1 LIDIL
6 YLVLIPS
13 FEFDVIRRYR
23 ILSSKTLVAQRHQS
37 FRHQQWKLGL
47 LQDSR
52 RNHRHCGGSKMR
64 SIALAITTVAVL
76 VFADLPLQAQT
87 WQMPPDNQRCPSKW
101 GAGDQR
107 GAGNMMKPETVLRA
121 AKLIKTG
128 EMFELGAVLSPDP
141 KEAFINANRVFNI
154 YTKPALPVAN
164 TRTANEELVVTE
176 LGQIGTQ
183 FDAFAHQMWGDSFY
197 NCFKLGEIGTR
208 SGFKKLGV
216 ENVGS
221 LFTRGVLIDVA
232 GLKGADMLPTSYII
246 TPEDLQQAL
255 AKANQKLEPG
265 DTVVIRTGWS
275 KLMGKENQRY
285 GSASPGLGVAAAQW
299 LVGQQPMMIAA
310 DNCCVEVR
318 PSEPGYSLPV
328 HAMMLIQYGVY
339 LIENLELEALA
350 AARAYEF
357 AFVVQPLKIKGATGS
372 AVAPIAI
379 R

>member
-1 LIDIL
+1 
-6 YLVLIPS
+6 
-13 FEFDVIRRYR
+13 
-23 ILSSKTLVAQRHQS
+23 
-37 FRHQQWKLGL
+37 
-47 LQDSR
+47 
-52 RNHRHCGGSKMR
+52 MR
-64 SIALAITTVAVL
+64 FLALAMITAAVL
-76 VFADLPLQAQT
+76 APSSVPLHAQT

-128 EMFELGAVLSPDP
+128 EVFELAAVLSPDP

-154 YTKPALPVAN
+154 YTKPALPIAN
-164 TRTANEELVVTE
+164 ARVGNEELVVTE

-183 FDAFAHQMWGDSFY
+183 FDAFAHQMWGDNFY
-197 NCFKLGEIGTR
+197 NCFKLGDIGTR

-221 LFTRGVLIDVA
+221 LMTRGVLIDVA
-232 GLKGADMLPTSYII
+232 ELKGVDMLPASYII
-246 TPEDLQQAL
+246 TPDDLRQSL
-255 AKANQKLEPG
+255 ARANQKLQPG
-265 DTVVIRTGWS
+265 DAVMIRTGWS
-275 KLMGKENQRY
+275 RLMGKENQRY
-285 GSASPGLGVAAAQW
+285 GSVNPGIGIGAAQW
-299 LVGQQPMMIAA
+299 LVGQEPMLIAA

-318 PSEPGYSLPV
+318 PSEPGQSLPV
-328 HAMMLIQYGVY
+328 HAMMLIQHGIY
-339 LIENLELEALA
+339 LIENLQLEALA

-357 AFVVQPLKIKGATGS
+357 AFIVQPLKIKGGTGS

>member
-1 LIDIL
+1 MRLI
-6 YLVLIPS
+6 
-13 FEFDVIRRYR
+13 
-23 ILSSKTLVAQRHQS
+23 TLVMMGALLLFGNVPLHAQ
-37 FRHQQWKLGL
+37 
-47 LQDSR
+47 
-52 RNHRHCGGSKMR
+52 
-64 SIALAITTVAVL
+64 A
-76 VFADLPLQAQT
+76 

-107 GAGNMMKPETVLRA
+107 GSGNMMKPETVLRA
-121 AKLIKTG
+121 AKLIKSG
-128 EMFELGAVLSPDP
+128 EVFELAALLSPDP
-141 KEAFINANRVFNI
+141 KEAFINGGRVFNI
-154 YTKPALPVAN
+154 YTKPSLPAPN
-164 TRTANEELVVTE
+164 ARQENEELVVTE

-221 LFTRGVLIDVA
+221 LMTRGVLIDVA
-232 GLKGADMLPTSYII
+232 RLKGVDMLPNSYII
-246 TPEDLQQAL
+246 TPDDLQQAL
-255 AKANQKLEPG
+255 ATENQKIEPG
-265 DTVVIRTGWS
+265 DAVIIRTGWS

-285 GSASPGLGVAAAQW
+285 GSVPPGIGIAAGQW
-299 LVGQQPMMIAA
+299 LIAQEPMMIAA

-328 HAMMLIQYGVY
+328 HAMMLIQHGIY
-339 LIENLELEALA
+339 LIENLKLDELAT
-350 AARAYEF
+350 ARAYEF
-357 AFVVQPLKIKGATGS
+357 AFIVQPLKIKGGTGS

>member
-1 LIDIL
+1 M
-6 YLVLIPS
+6 
-13 FEFDVIRRYR
+13 RY
-23 ILSSKTLVAQRHQS
+23 
-37 FRHQQWKLGL
+37 
-47 LQDSR
+47 
-52 RNHRHCGGSKMR
+52 
-64 SIALAITTVAVL
+64 IALAIFVAATLLFGGV
-76 VFADLPLQAQT
+76 PLHAQT
-87 WQMPPDNQRCPSKW
+87 WQMPPESQRCPSKW

-121 AKLIKTG
+121 AKLIKSG
-128 EMFELGAVLSPDP
+128 EVFELAAVLSPDP
-141 KEAFINANRVFNI
+141 KEAFINTGRVFNI
-154 YTKPALPVAN
+154 YTKPSLPIPNARQV
-164 TRTANEELVVTE
+164 NEELVVTE

-216 ENVGS
+216 ENVGG
-221 LFTRGVLIDVA
+221 LMTRGVLIDVA
-232 GLKGADMLPTSYII
+232 GLKGVDMLPTSYNI

-255 AKANQKLEPG
+255 AKANQKLQPG
-265 DTVVIRTGWS
+265 DAVIIRTGWS

-285 GSASPGLGVAAAQW
+285 GSVNPGIGIAAGEW
-299 LVGQQPMMIAA
+299 LVTQQPMMIAA

-318 PSEPGYSLPV
+318 PSEPGHSLPV
-328 HAMMLIQYGVY
+328 HAMMLIQHGIY
-339 LIENLELEALA
+339 LLENLELEALA

-357 AFVVQPLKIKGATGS
+357 AFIVQPLKIKGGTGS